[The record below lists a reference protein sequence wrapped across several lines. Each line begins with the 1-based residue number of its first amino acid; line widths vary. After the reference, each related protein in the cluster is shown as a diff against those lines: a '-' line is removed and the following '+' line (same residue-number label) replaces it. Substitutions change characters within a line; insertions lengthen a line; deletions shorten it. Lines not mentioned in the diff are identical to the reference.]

1 MVETPGGAAVLP
13 TSRGRAGF
21 GGFFDVLQELL
32 GKLVQPSGYKQ
43 QAAEEKQG
51 TAEYFDAGQND
62 RILFFP
68 EFEAVDAVNP
78 ESSSF
83 PDDLPPPVTLDYV
96 QRNFDGQ
103 VIWPELKG
111 KTGASR
117 HFLTL

>member
-1 MVETPGGAAVLP
+1 MVETPGGEAVLP
-13 TSRGRAGF
+13 SSRGRAGF

-62 RILFFP
+62 RILSFP
-68 EFEAVDAVNP
+68 ELEAMDAVNP
-78 ESSSF
+78 ESPSF
-83 PDDLPPPVTLDYV
+83 PDNLPHPFAFDYV

-103 VIWPELKG
+103 VIRPERKG
-111 KTGASR
+111 KAGAGR